1 MKNYLELKIPIQRNA
16 QWYRELCDAM
26 QEERIPVR
34 WQNGFYHITVAFLH
48 DDNHVKELR
57 DTFAQILSVRQA
69 PSITLDKLEA
79 FATQRGKEIVINLEP
94 LHPSEELLALINEI
108 RTAAINS
115 GSQISKDFFIHITL
129 GRIDAQD
136 VTLDEVKDVIS
147 SIDFEPLK
155 VSIREAEYRYFR
167 GVTINRWTL
176 LSNI

>member
-1 MKNYLELKIPIQRNA
+1 MKNYIELKIPVQRNA

-34 WQNGFYHITVAFLH
+34 WQNGFYHITVAFIH
-48 DDNHVKELR
+48 NDSHVDILGEAFSR
-57 DTFAQILSVRQA
+57 ILSGRKA
-69 PSITLDKLEA
+69 PSITLDKIEA
-79 FATQRGKEIVINLEP
+79 FQTQNGKEIIINIAP
-94 LHPSEELLALINEI
+94 SHPSDELLTLINEM

-136 VTLDEVKDVIS
+136 ATLDEVKDVLS
-147 SIDFEPLK
+147 TIDFEPFT

-167 GVTINRWTL
+167 GATINQWTL
-176 LSNI
+176 PS

>member
-1 MKNYLELKIPIQRNA
+1 MKNYIELKIPVQRNA

-34 WQNGFYHITVAFLH
+34 WQNGFYHITVAFVH
-48 DDNHVKELR
+48 DDTHVDILR
-57 DTFAQILSVRQA
+57 EAFSRILSGRKA
-69 PSITLDKLEA
+69 PSITLDKIEA
-79 FATQRGKEIVINLEP
+79 FQTQNGKEIIINIAP
-94 LHPSEELLALINEI
+94 SHPSDELLTLINEI

-136 VTLDEVKDVIS
+136 ATLDEVKDVIS
-147 SIDFEPLK
+147 AIDFEPFT

-167 GVTINRWTL
+167 GATINQWTL
-176 LSNI
+176 PS